1 MVEISIFDFVLIIKC
16 GVFVQSWIPDMEW
29 MSNVMCC
36 IIFLG
41 PKIFTKHQIEVPSET
56 LKYPNMIS
64 PSVLTL
70 TDWLMVNAN
79 QAYNWPIVVPG
90 QLIDPCH

>member
-1 MVEISIFDFVLIIKC
+1 
-16 GVFVQSWIPDMEW
+16 

-79 QAYNWPIVVPG
+79 QAYN
-90 QLIDPCH
+90 